1 MRSHFR
7 HWAPLTLAG
16 ALFATVACEDDAT
29 APLDE
34 FEEGTLT
41 VDASSPVLS
50 TYVSLADGGSVV
62 TPADPSSST
71 EWDLAIRRFGVR
83 LNGGVAGPGDVAG
96 YGLGNNS
103 ALTDV
108 QVTALTEADGDAAF
122 AAVTEADIPAAS
134 AFEEDG
140 LLPDPG
146 ASWFRFDPQAG
157 NLVANPGAAW
167 KVQESGGGYA
177 VFRVA
182 ELVMAGQAPSSV
194 TVEHRHQDAGGSLGS
209 ISSTTLD
216 LSGGPAYAALSDGSQ
231 HDVGTCDWDIGFTPQ
246 LSLEVNASCGAG
258 TFPLD
263 AAEDFT
269 ALTDAGDAPEYGG
282 FLAALSGAFPAT
294 VDDAS
299 GVFWYNIEGNNRL
312 WPTFNVF
319 IVRTGSAFYKV
330 QVTSYYDQTGQS
342 GFPTIRF
349 QQLQ

>member
-1 MRSHFR
+1 MRLPFR
-7 HWAPLTLAG
+7 RWTSLTLLG
-16 ALFATVACEDDAT
+16 AIFATAACEDDAT
-29 APLDE
+29 APSEE
-34 FEEGTLT
+34 FDEGTVM
-41 VDASSPVLS
+41 VDASSPVTS
-50 TYVSLADGGSVV
+50 AYVSLADGGSVV

-71 EWDLAIRRFGVR
+71 EWEIALRRFGVR

-96 YGLGNNS
+96 YGLANNA

-122 AAVTEADIPAAS
+122 AAVTEADIPSAS
-134 AFEEDG
+134 AFEVDG
-140 LLPDPG
+140 ILPDPG
-146 ASWFRFDPQAG
+146 ASWFRFDGQAG
-157 NLVANPGAAW
+157 TLVANPSAAW
-167 KVQESGGGYA
+167 KVQESGDGYA
-177 VFRVA
+177 VFRVS
-182 ELVMAGQAPSSV
+182 ELVMAGQVPSSI
-194 TVEHRHQDAGGSLGS
+194 TIEHRHQDMGASLGS

-216 LSGGPAYAALSDGSQ
+216 LSAGPAYAALSDGSL
-231 HDVGTCDWDIGFTPQ
+231 HDVGTCDWDIGVTPE
-246 LSLEVNASCGAG
+246 LSIEVNDGCGAG

-263 AAEDFT
+263 AAEDFS

-319 IVRTGSAFYKV
+319 LVRTGSAIYKV
-330 QVTSYYDQTGQS
+330 QVTSYYDATGQS

>member
-1 MRSHFR
+1 MKR
-7 HWAPLTLAG
+7 HASRWTSLTFLGVLLAT
-16 ALFATVACEDDAT
+16 AACEEDAT
-29 APLDE
+29 APPDE

-41 VDASSPVLS
+41 VDASSPVAA

-62 TPADPSSST
+62 TPADPSAST
-71 EWDLAIRRFGVR
+71 DWDLAIRRFGVR

-103 ALTDV
+103 SLTDV
-108 QVTALTEADGDAAF
+108 QVTALTESDGDAAF
-122 AAVTEADIPAAS
+122 AAVTEADIPSAS
-134 AFEEDG
+134 AFEVDG

-157 NLVANPGAAW
+157 TLVANPGAAW
-167 KVQESGGGYA
+167 KVQESGGGFA
-177 VFRVA
+177 VFRIS
-182 ELVMAGQAPSSV
+182 ELVMAGQAPSSI
-194 TVEHRHQDAGGSLGS
+194 TIEHRHQDAGGSLGS
-209 ISSTTLD
+209 ASSTTLD
-216 LSGGPAYAALSDGSQ
+216 LSSGAGYAALMDGSL
-231 HDVGTCDWDIGFTPQ
+231 HEVGTCDWDIGVTPE
-246 LSLEVNASCGAG
+246 LSIEVNDSCGAG

-263 AAEDFT
+263 VAEDFT
-269 ALTDAGDAPEYGG
+269 ALTDASDAPEYGG

-319 IVRTGSAFYKV
+319 LVSTGTAVYKV
-330 QVTSYYDQTGQS
+330 QVTSYYDATGQS